1 MLTLMLDGSTLEHH
15 RICGLIVTEISS
27 HIHIPI
33 FKLPQIAH
41 SLQFPNK
48 SQFDWCF
55 SSYFPILTMVNGRMF
70 LFPFYGHCSNNIFI
84 FANSTNSWT
93 VFPVFSQRIS
103 ISWLFYR
110 FFPWKPMKI
119 SHQQIRFSLTF
130 HKKVHRNHINHM
142 KEPRFLGS
150 LVSPQKTTGRCR
162 RFSGLYPSCRRRR
175 KWATA
180 GARSAGTAGTGK
192 MGFILG
198 DENYEWFIGWFK

>member
-1 MLTLMLDGSTLEHH
+1 MVQRSS
-15 RICGLIVTEISS
+15 ITESVGW
-27 HIHIPI
+27 
-33 FKLPQIAH
+33 L
-41 SLQFPNK
+41 LQKFRATSI
-48 SQFDWCF
+48 SQFSNYLKLRIHYNFPTNPNSIDVFPHIFPSWPWWMAGCSFFLFMVIAATISLF
-55 SSYFPILTMVNGRMF
+55 SQIPPIHGPYFPY
-70 LFPFYGHCSNNIFI
+70 FPKESPFHDCFI
-84 FANSTNSWT
+84 
-93 VFPVFSQRIS
+93 V
-103 ISWLFYR
+103 

-162 RFSGLYPSCRRRR
+162 RFSGLYPSCRRRQ